1 MARRTCFIPQQISES
16 SLLTVLS
23 FWSRILSEVHSNFGQ
38 GDPAGAV
45 TCNNDHTVD
54 ITITDVDDLDEWVAS
69 DWQLKGEAACEPTF
83 TDASTVTYSGL
94 HLPDCALEQQQLA
107 DSVKYVLEVSVTKG
121 DPGGAGQLRAYD
133 HLYYVSCDY
142 DNEGNVEANFIP
154 IVNRGNNDTGNAL
167 FTLTLD
173 VSTSDS
179 SVVAPS
185 NPMPLDVTLYFTAA
199 VETQSSAP
207 NLDLFP
213 VSCWASSNSEP
224 SSTDNRVTLITDGC
238 GSAAVSED
246 NTNTLAYSCAAD
258 SLTETFSINS
268 FRYFGAAAGDT
279 VYFHCTLRVCLA
291 DLASA
296 DSDCECPADPAACPA
311 KRKRRSVNNF
321 VEEVNVRAGPYTFV
335 DDTEKEEVESEKQDE
350 PQSFSTN
357 LAIIVAVSGVVVVAV
372 IVCATVFLVVR
383 NRNKRRQDRD
393 LNVVT

>member
-1 MARRTCFIPQQISES
+1 MTK
-16 SLLTVLS
+16 L
-23 FWSRILSEVHSNFGQ
+23 ILFMTLAIAVQLVRGQ
-38 GDPAGAV
+38 VDPEGAV

-54 ITITDVDDLDEWVAS
+54 ITITNVDDLDEWTTT
-69 DWQLKGEAACEPTF
+69 DWQLKGDAACAPTF
-83 TDASTVTYSGL
+83 TDATTVFYGGL
-94 HLPDCALEQQQLA
+94 HLPDCALEEQQLA
-107 DSVKYVLEVSVTKG
+107 DSVKYVLEVSVTKSAG
-121 DPGGAGQLRAYD
+121 EGPGEQLRAYD

-213 VSCWASSNSEP
+213 VSCWASSNSDP
-224 SSTDNRVTLITDGC
+224 LSTDNKVTLITDGC
-238 GSAAVSED
+238 GSAAVSQD
-246 NTNTLAYSCAAD
+246 VSDTLQYSCAAD
-258 SLTETFSINS
+258 SLTETFSIKS

-279 VYFHCTLRVCLA
+279 VYIHCTLRVCLA

-296 DSDCECPADPAACPA
+296 ACECPADPAACTGA
-311 KRKRRSVNNF
+311 KRKRRSVNDF

-393 LNVVT
+393 LHVVT